1 MATKKLYR
9 SKNGMFLG
17 VCKGIAEWKDFPVG
31 TVRLVFLVLLFFAKG
46 FPIVAVY
53 LILALIL
60 PVNSGQTE
68 EDKPFE
74 ERIKEFFNKD
84 NYKPGHFYYDENEKR
99 EGSYSTG
106 MSDEDL
112 KQRFDKLKNRVNN
125 MEEDLFDKENDWESR
140 FNSAK

>member
-46 FPIVAVY
+46 FPIMAVY

-60 PVNSGQTE
+60 PVNSGQKDDE
-68 EDKPFE
+68 KPFE
-74 ERIKEFFNKD
+74 ERIKEFFNKE
-84 NYKPGHFYYDENEKR
+84 NYKPGNFYYDDNENKEND
-99 EGSYSTG
+99 YSNG

-112 KQRFDKLKNRVNN
+112 KKRFDKLKNRVTN

-140 FNSAK
+140 FNHAR

>member
-17 VCKGIAEWKDFPVG
+17 VCRGIAEWKDFPVG

-46 FPIVAVY
+46 FPIIAIY

-60 PVNSGQTE
+60 PVNSGQKDDE
-68 EDKPFE
+68 KSFE
-74 ERIKEFFNKD
+74 ERMKEFFNKD
-84 NYKPGHFYYDENEKR
+84 NYRPGHFYYDEGER
-99 EGSYSTG
+99 GESHYSRD

-112 KQRFDKLKNRVNN
+112 KKKFDKLKNRVNN